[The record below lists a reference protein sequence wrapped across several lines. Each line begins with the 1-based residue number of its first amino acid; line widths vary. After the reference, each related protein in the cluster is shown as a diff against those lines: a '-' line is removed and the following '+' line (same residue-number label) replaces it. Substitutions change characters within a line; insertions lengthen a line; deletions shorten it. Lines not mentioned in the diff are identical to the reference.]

1 MAPAPGV
8 RLGPHA
14 IVFALG
20 AGGVGEVYKARDTR
34 LDRTVAIKVL
44 PEHVAC
50 DRELKQRFER
60 EAKTISSLNHGWVIL
75 AQGDDE
81 EDDLDDA
88 EDDGGEDENEEEK
101 EDDDGY
107 RPEWSPGWS
116 D

>member
-1 MAPAPGV
+1 MPLQPGTT
-8 RLGPHA
+8 LGPYE
-14 IVFALG
+14 ILSPIG
-20 AGGVGEVYKARDTR
+20 AGGMGEVDKARDTR

-44 PEHVAC
+44 PEHVAA
-50 DRELKQRFER
+50 DPDLKQRFER

-75 AQGDDE
+75 AQDDDE

-88 EDDGGEDENEEEK
+88 EDDSGDDEDEE
-101 EDDDGY
+101 EDDDY